1 MPTRIRGTQTRD
13 AGADERTAEARLRW
27 RLDDRSIV
35 AGGDAVTS
43 SAVVGHFDPLPT
55 SRRPG
60 SCSSSAPT
68 MYTSENPLQHFA
80 GGGHLLI
87 ELRQQCLSYAH
98 LILNGADF

>member
-1 MPTRIRGTQTRD
+1 
-13 AGADERTAEARLRW
+13 
-27 RLDDRSIV
+27 
-35 AGGDAVTS
+35 
-43 SAVVGHFDPLPT
+43 
-55 SRRPG
+55 
-60 SCSSSAPT
+60 